1 MSTKQKCISKSSTEA
16 ELIAVTDLLP
26 EAFHLKKIIETITEK
41 KVKIILYQDN
51 MATMSMIRNGTGGG
65 RSKHIKIRFGWL
77 KERLDDGDFEMEYK
91 PTKLMLADGA
101 TKPKQGVEFESF
113 KNGVGVKLHNQ
124 DTKERVEKS
133 KILVVLDEDAFS
145 NIDKFHD
152 GSENI
157 DEDDVSDE
165 SNDVAEEDWAGLD

>member
-1 MSTKQKCISKSSTEA
+1 
-16 ELIAVTDLLP
+16 
-26 EAFHLKKIIETITEK
+26 
-41 KVKIILYQDN
+41 

-77 KERLDDGDFEMEYK
+77 KERLDDGDFEMEHK

-101 TKPKQGVEFESF
+101 TKPKQGLEFENF
-113 KNGVGVKLHNQ
+113 KNGIGVKLHDQ

-133 KILVVLDEDAFS
+133 EILVVLDEDAFT

-157 DEDDVSDE
+157 D
-165 SNDVAEEDWAGLD
+165 

>member
-1 MSTKQKCISKSSTEA
+1 MIITLGEGAILAMSTKQKCVSKSSTEA

-26 EAFHLKKIIETITEK
+26 EAFHLKKIIQAVTCK
-41 KVKIILYQDN
+41 KVRIVLYQDN

-101 TKPKQGVEFESF
+101 TKPKQGLEFENF
-113 KNGVGVKLHNQ
+113 KNG
-124 DTKERVEKS
+124 
-133 KILVVLDEDAFS
+133 I
-145 NIDKFHD
+145 
-152 GSENI
+152 
-157 DEDDVSDE
+157 
-165 SNDVAEEDWAGLD
+165 